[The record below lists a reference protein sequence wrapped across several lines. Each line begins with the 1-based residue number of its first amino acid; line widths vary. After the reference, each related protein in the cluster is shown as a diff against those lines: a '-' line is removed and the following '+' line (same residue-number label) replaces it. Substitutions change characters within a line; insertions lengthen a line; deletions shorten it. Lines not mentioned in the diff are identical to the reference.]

1 MKADMARNPDWEKWK
16 AAGMV
21 YNRYRQVVSHRRLMK
36 MVEADDLDMDGVKV
50 VLKELIN
57 AAMPVSADELEVIMR
72 IEAGEIAD

>member
-1 MKADMARNPDWEKWK
+1 MKADMASNPDWEKWK
-16 AAGMV
+16 AAGMI

-72 IEAGEIAD
+72 IEAGETAD